1 MNQEA
6 RPVPVDLQQF
16 RVEHYDACSVCL
28 RNFVEHETINL
39 GYLGDGSPASTCESC
54 SHVLSDSVA
63 KMVFFR
69 RPYVVPNEAVRLW
82 RYLDFTKYVS
92 MLATQSL
99 YFARADQFEDPYEG
113 AKGLRNAKSR
123 WDEHYL
129 RFFRTALGSHPNGVE
144 SKLTDDE
151 IDAEAQRLLS
161 DLELGGEHGRRQTFI
176 NCWHENERESEAMWR
191 LYSTYLPNA
200 LAVRTS
206 YGRLYRSLG
215 RNPAISIGRVE
226 YLDFESQYAGPNDA
240 FWRKRK
246 SFEHEREVR
255 AMTVDYGV
263 DRKGLH
269 LPCDL
274 TVLIESVVLSP
285 TAAPWF
291 AHVVTDVSSKYG
303 VSVSISHSNLNDPV
317 FF

>member
-1 MNQEA
+1 MKQVI
-6 RPVPVDLQQF
+6 RPIPVDIQQF
-16 RVEHYDACSVCL
+16 RVEHHDECSVCL
-28 RNFVEHETINL
+28 RDFVEHETVHL
-39 GYLGDGSPASTCESC
+39 GYLGDSRPASTCESC
-54 SHVLSDSVA
+54 SHVLSDAVA
-63 KMVFFR
+63 KMAFFK
-69 RPYVVPNEAVRLW
+69 RPYIVPQEAVRLW
-82 RYLDFTKYVS
+82 RYMDFTKYVS

-99 YFARADQFEDPYEG
+99 YFARADQFDDPYEG
-113 AKGLRNAKSR
+113 AKGLREAKGK

-129 RFFRTALGSHPNGVE
+129 KFFREVVRNPPGNLE
-144 SKLTDDE
+144 SKPADLDVE
-151 IDAEAQRLLS
+151 AEARRLLS
-161 DLELGGEHGRRQTFI
+161 DLERGGEHGRLRTFI

-191 LYSTYLPNA
+191 LYSTHLPNA

-206 YGRLYRSLG
+206 YGQLYQSLG
-215 RNPAISIGRVE
+215 RNPGISIGRVE

-255 AMTVDYGV
+255 AITVDYGV
-263 DRKGLH
+263 DSKGLN

-285 TAAPWF
+285 NAAPWF
-291 AHVVTDVSSKYG
+291 ANIVKDVSSKYG
-303 VSVSISHSNLNDPV
+303 LKAPIVQSKLNDPV

>member
-1 MNQEA
+1 
-6 RPVPVDLQQF
+6 
-16 RVEHYDACSVCL
+16 
-28 RNFVEHETINL
+28 
-39 GYLGDGSPASTCESC
+39 
-54 SHVLSDSVA
+54 
-63 KMVFFR
+63 
-69 RPYVVPNEAVRLW
+69 
-82 RYLDFTKYVS
+82 

-113 AKGLRNAKSR
+113 AKGLRDAKGR

-129 RFFRTALGSHPNGVE
+129 KFFRAALKSLPNGVE

-151 IDAEAQRLLS
+151 IEAEARRLLS
-161 DLELGGEHGRRQTFI
+161 DFELGGEHGRRRTFI

-191 LYSTYLPNA
+191 LYTTHLPNA

-206 YGRLYRSLG
+206 YGRLCQYLG
-215 RNPAISIGRVE
+215 RNPGISIGRVE
-226 YLDFESQYAGPNDA
+226 YLDFESQYADSNNA
-240 FWRKRK
+240 FWRKRR

-255 AMTVDYGV
+255 AMTIDYGV

-274 TVLIESVVLSP
+274 SVLLESVVLSP
-285 TAAPWF
+285 SAAPWF
-291 AHVVTDVSSKYG
+291 AHLVADVSSKYG
-303 VSVSISHSNLNDPV
+303 VSVPIAQSKLNDPV